1 MIKVRNL
8 VVLTII
14 ATQFTEHCSNDRANP
29 DTPNFPNQV
38 MPAKIEP
45 YIKIARLDHWFKNV
59 FMVPGILV
67 AMYIDPSVIGFK
79 LVWPI
84 LIGFIAAG
92 LVASSNYVLN
102 EILDAEYDRLHPV
115 KKNRPVPS
123 GDIILGWAYLEWLVL
138 GGAGLAMAYTLGQ
151 AFFLSGLTLWIMG
164 CLYNIP
170 PVRTKDKPYLDVLSE
185 SVNNPLR
192 LLLGWYLTG
201 ITLWP
206 PLSLIFA
213 YWMIGAFFMAV
224 KRYAEFQRIGNHAT
238 AASYRASFRHYNAER
253 LMISVI
259 YYVAAFGLFFG
270 IFLIRYRVEFILGIP
285 LIAGFIAWYMH
296 LTFLEDSP
304 VQYPEK
310 LYKERG
316 FVSYAV
322 FCATALMVLLFWD
335 IPYLSE
341 VFSKTTIEN

>member
-1 MIKVRNL
+1 ML
-8 VVLTII
+8 
-14 ATQFTEHCSNDRANP
+14 
-29 DTPNFPNQV
+29 
-38 MPAKIEP
+38 AKIIP
-45 YIKIARLDHWFKNV
+45 YLKIARFDHWFKNV

-67 AMYIDPSVIGFK
+67 AIYIDPS
-79 LVWPI
+79 
-84 LIGFIAAG
+84 LIGWG
-92 LVASSNYVLN
+92 LVKPVILGFLATGFVASSNYVLN
-102 EILDAEYDRLHPV
+102 EILDADFDRLHPV
-115 KKNRPVPS
+115 KKHRPVPS
-123 GDIILGWAYLEWLVL
+123 GEIILAWAYLEWLVL
-138 GGAGLAMAYTLGQ
+138 GAVGLGIAYTLGT
-151 AFFLSGLTLWIMG
+151 AFFFSALALWVMG

-170 PVRTKDKPYLDVLSE
+170 PIRTKDKPYIDVLSE

-192 LLLGWYLTG
+192 LLLGWYSTG
-201 ITLWP
+201 ILLWP
-206 PLSLIFA
+206 PLSLILS

-224 KRYAEFQRIGNHAT
+224 KRYAEFKRIGDHAR
-238 AASYRASFRHYNAER
+238 AANYRVSFKHYNAER
-253 LMISVI
+253 LLISAI

-316 FVSYAV
+316 FLSYAI
-322 FCATALMVLLFWD
+322 FCVVALLILLFWD

-341 VFSKTTIEN
+341 LFSKTTVAG